1 MIDDPGRYE
10 MHLKSVTIERESFPT
25 DEFYP
30 FNLDVLRRTPQ
41 VPFETPV
48 TLLVGE
54 NGTGKST
61 LLEAIARRA
70 AIHIWQDEGRVRC
83 QVNPYENKLY
93 RCISLQW
100 ADGRVPG
107 SFFGAS
113 VFRDFARI
121 LDEWASSD
129 PGQLAYF
136 GGQSLLTQSHGQSL
150 MSFFKARYAVRG
162 LYLLD
167 EPETALSPR
176 TQIDLLGV
184 LARMSE
190 AGHAQFVIATHSP
203 ILMACPGATIYSFD
217 RVPVEPIDYEETDH
231 YQTYRRFM
239 MDRSLF
245 LKGSGDDEKAP
256 EPGC

>member
-1 MIDDPGRYE
+1 
-10 MHLKSVTIERESFPT
+10 MHLRSVSIDGDNFPT
-25 DEFYP
+25 HEFYP
-30 FNLDVLRRTPQ
+30 FNLDVLRRTAC

-61 LLEAIARRA
+61 LLEAMARKA
-70 AIHIWQDEGRVRC
+70 AIHIWQDEGRARC

-121 LDEWASSD
+121 LDEWAAAD

-136 GGQSLLTQSHGQSL
+136 GGKSLLTQSHGQSL
-150 MSFFKARYAVRG
+150 MSFFKARYAIRG
-162 LYLLD
+162 LYFLD
-167 EPETALSPR
+167 EPETALSPK

-184 LARMSE
+184 LAKMS
-190 AGHAQFVIATHSP
+190 ASGHAQFVIATHSP

-217 RVPVEPIDYEETDH
+217 RVPVEPIAYEETDH

-239 MDRSLF
+239 MDRSQF
-245 LKGSGDDEKAP
+245 LDGNGDQDSDQDAR
-256 EPGC
+256 